1 MRGSRLVV
9 VSTPFLFHLPIPSPF
24 IVLPG
29 PILILMQFLFSLFH
43 LSFFLF
49 FTWTIIDL
57 PFSVSHYNNSN
68 SHSIWST

>member
-29 PILILMQFLFSLFH
+29 PILILMQFLFSLFRP
-43 LSFFLF
+43 SFFL
-49 FTWTIIDL
+49 
-57 PFSVSHYNNSN
+57 PFLYLDSY
-68 SHSIWST
+68 